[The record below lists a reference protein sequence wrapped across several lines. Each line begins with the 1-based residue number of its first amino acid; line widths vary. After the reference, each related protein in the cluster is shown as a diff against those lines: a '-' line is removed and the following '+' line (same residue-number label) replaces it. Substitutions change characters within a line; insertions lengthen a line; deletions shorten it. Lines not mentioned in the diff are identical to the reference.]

1 MAVTN
6 APICTKD
13 DYTVSLTNQW
23 FLQKSEY
30 NAHPAGVRILVN
42 GQKAFA
48 EIHRAIAM
56 AKKNISIICWGFQP
70 SMYFV
75 RNGSDVVDYPGI
87 GKVPAQIGKLLE
99 VKAKAGVKVRVLCF
113 AFEAPNPKNAI
124 LPGRAPANITGMDAT
139 VGESNT
145 PGRWDLR
152 IDDRPKFEKDAQY
165 EYDKYWYSHYDDNQ
179 SIENE
184 VKKGLRS
191 AIGNR
196 AASNIQFYN
205 RGFDAVD
212 RGRIGKID
220 HEDKDLTGKTVFALP
235 GGPSHHQ
242 KTVLVD
248 YEDPNTSIAFIMGH
262 NMLDEYWDTDRHLY
276 ERVHPRNGRNGIVG
290 PREDFSTKLTGPIV
304 GDVFYNFARAWR
316 RETGE
321 VLNPADF
328 AKYPP
333 RFVKGENPMDECVPA
348 FAQAVRTQP
357 QTWPMTHDIKKAY
370 CEAVKHANSYIF
382 IENQYFRWPPLAEKI
397 KATARAQKQQGRK
410 TPIYL
415 FVITNSTDDGVGKG
429 TVNTYRMMDAL
440 GRRDTLPGITKA
452 YEQDD
457 KQARLKQAQQKL
469 EIAKFNDNY
478 SRYPGST
485 DANNPL
491 QVRSKAAIEKAKE
504 GVRQAQAE
512 CKRLENEIKA
522 IQNGADANIQ
532 QVEQPGLKTHI
543 CTLVAP
549 KSPPGKWLEIYI
561 HAKLMIVNDAFTT
574 IGSANINT
582 RSMEVDSEMNVLL
595 DRPEIAKPLRQKLWG
610 MHTKGQS
617 GGDDMYSE
625 YKVWQKIIDANKVR
639 SNPKTASGPLASLRG
654 FLRTSPER
662 TNSD

>member
-1 MAVTN
+1 
-6 APICTKD
+6 
-13 DYTVSLTNQW
+13 
-23 FLQKSEY
+23 
-30 NAHPAGVRILVN
+30 
-42 GQKAFA
+42 
-48 EIHRAIAM
+48 
-56 AKKNISIICWGFQP
+56 
-70 SMYFV
+70 
-75 RNGSDVVDYPGI
+75 
-87 GKVPAQIGKLLE
+87 
-99 VKAKAGVKVRVLCF
+99 
-113 AFEAPNPKNAI
+113 
-124 LPGRAPANITGMDAT
+124 
-139 VGESNT
+139 
-145 PGRWDLR
+145 
-152 IDDRPKFEKDAQY
+152 
-165 EYDKYWYSHYDDNQ
+165 
-179 SIENE
+179 
-184 VKKGLRS
+184 
-191 AIGNR
+191 
-196 AASNIQFYN
+196 
-205 RGFDAVD
+205 
-212 RGRIGKID
+212 
-220 HEDKDLTGKTVFALP
+220 
-235 GGPSHHQ
+235 
-242 KTVLVD
+242 
-248 YEDPNTSIAFIMGH
+248 
-262 NMLDEYWDTDRHLY
+262 MLDEYWDTDRHLY

-549 KSPPGKWLEIYI
+549 NSPPGKWLETYI
-561 HAKLMIVNDAFTT
+561 HAKLMIVNDAFAT